1 MASLEDAFKLQ
12 VTSDFDINPFANYD
26 KVFDVATSQKAPT
39 SPDFQPIVTTELDM
53 NTAYS
58 LYDKPSEYIS
68 EHKSWQLFIQH
79 LKTCD
84 ICLQELRE
92 VMNTSQSKEGFDA
105 SEGWAWLM
113 RFFNNFKYQ
122 IGILSLGIVFLLF
135 IWKLGTYRR

>member
-12 VTSDFDINPFANYD
+12 ITSDFDINPFENYD
-26 KVFDVATSQKAPT
+26 KVFDLATVKPPT
-39 SPDFQPIVTTELDM
+39 TDFKPLVTSELDM

-68 EHKSWQLFIQH
+68 EHKSWQVFIGH

-84 ICLQELRE
+84 ICLQEFRE
-92 VMNTSQSKEGFDA
+92 ILNAVPSKEGFDA
-105 SEGWAWLM
+105 SEGFVWLM

-122 IGILSLGIVFLLF
+122 IGIAVVGIVFLLF
-135 IWKLGTYRR
+135 IWMIGSRYRR